1 MYNVSVNLHYC
12 PNEYLVVHE
21 QESDVLDPRRTE
33 KNKVQLFTGAA
44 AHLLH
49 NCIFK
54 THLWPAMSV

>member
-33 KNKVQLFTGAA
+33 KKQS
-44 AHLLH
+44 
-49 NCIFK
+49 
-54 THLWPAMSV
+54 SVVYWGSSTSVA